1 MQHDAPTESEAN
13 RLDRRQAMKAALGG
27 AAAAAVF
34 TAPRIEGFST
44 APNYASAVTTPACA
58 NANGNATL
66 NKTSQSCSFLNN
78 WDCCWGGRS
87 GSTCNPA
94 IVGTTTV
101 TPQVEVPPYNVP
113 TLEASIAGRLR
124 NDGSYSLT
132 LNGFDDGK
140 QWNRCVVSVSGD
152 CNNPTASNLTANPT
166 TQTWTNNGD
175 NGTPKTGTLLCNNGT
190 YPSGNVSFNITCYCT
205 G

>member
-1 MQHDAPTESEAN
+1 MQHDAPTESEAT

-66 NKTSQSCSFLNN
+66 NKTSEPCGFFNN
-78 WDCCWGGRS
+78 WDCCWGGRN
-87 GSTCNPA
+87 GSTCDPA

-101 TPQVEVPPYNVP
+101 TPQVELPPYNVP
-113 TLEASIAGRLR
+113 TLEASEESLKQFSPADAGAAKAVSAPVLTPPPT
-124 NDGSYSLT
+124 SYPPLES
-132 LNGFDDGK
+132 
-140 QWNRCVVSVSGD
+140 
-152 CNNPTASNLTANPT
+152 PAP
-166 TQTWTNNGD
+166 
-175 NGTPKTGTLLCNNGT
+175 
-190 YPSGNVSFNITCYCT
+190 
-205 G
+205 